1 MARQTLFVAAL
12 LCILPGWTQRAAAQA
27 PAREGLVERVNKAI
41 DAGVHFLRDQEKGTG
56 NWDNLQPGSIA
67 MPGGWTALAT
77 LALLN
82 SGVKPDE
89 QIIDRA
95 LRYLRTIEPTQ
106 TYVVSL
112 QTMVFTEA
120 GRSEDRQRIERNVEW
135 LIKTRV
141 MVDGMCRGWGYGANL
156 TPQTDNSNTQYALLG
171 LHAGRQAGARIDREV
186 WESIRAYYI
195 ASQQP
200 DGGWLYDPR
209 QPPSRLTMTT
219 AGLCGLVISGMEL
232 NEGRE
237 KIQPDGRATNCGVYE
252 ENQPAKRALEWIN
265 QNLTIEDKNHQ
276 RLHGAVYYNL
286 YGLERTGRLTGE
298 RFLGDYDWYRV
309 GAEFLVRPGNQHEDG
324 SWHAPDD
331 KYFDRWPVISTSFAL
346 LFLSK
351 GRIPVL
357 ISKLVHGPGNDW
369 NNDRHDARN
378 LVEYASRELFR
389 RKPMAWQVFDASRV
403 EVKNNDQLLELAGE
417 LGKSPIVYFN
427 GHLEPRF
434 TDREKELLKRHID
447 QGGFLFAEA
456 CCGRKEF
463 DGGFRELMHELF
475 PDNELKRLP
484 PEHPIWRAHA
494 LVPPDSFP
502 LEGIDYGCKTVV
514 VYCPQDLSCFWE
526 SNLRETGRG
535 QLAFR
540 MGGNII
546 AYATGLEPP
555 PARLSAVEVVADDPQ
570 GKQIR
575 RGILKVAQLRHEGD
589 WQPAPNAMRNL
600 LADLRTQAHMDVDLQ
615 TRAIVSTD
623 RDLVNYKFLYMHG
636 KAAFQLS
643 PSGVKNL
650 RDTLE
655 TGGTLLADACC
666 GKKAFD
672 ASFRELAA
680 QLFPGSKLVPIPA
693 SDDLYGKDVNGVP
706 ITTVRCRTETS
717 SASGGSGE
725 FREAAPAL
733 EGIRVGNHWAVVYS
747 KYDIGCALEK
757 HQSTD
762 CIGYDHASAL
772 LLGKAVVL
780 YAFSH

>member
-1 MARQTLFVAAL
+1 MARNAFVVAVLATAFL
-12 LCILPGWTQRAAAQA
+12 GWNGRAAAQA

-41 DAGVHFLRDQEKGTG
+41 DAGVRFLRDKERGTG
-56 NWDNLQPGSIA
+56 DWDHLQVGSIP

-82 SGVKPDE
+82 SGVRPDD

-95 LRYLRTIEPTQ
+95 LRYLRPIEPNM

-112 QTMVFTEA
+112 QTMVFAEA
-120 GRSEDRQRIERNVEW
+120 GRSEDRERIQRNVDW
-135 LIKTRV
+135 LVQARV
-141 MVDGMCRGWGYGANL
+141 MAGGKCRGWGYGSKVSNL
-156 TPQTDNSNTQYALLG
+156 TDNSNTQYALLG
-171 LHAGRQAGARIDREV
+171 LHAGRQAGATIDRAV
-186 WESIRAYYI
+186 WESIRAYYLD
-195 ASQQP
+195 SQHP
-200 DGGWLYDPR
+200 DGAWHYSADRLEG
-209 QPPSRLTMTT
+209 RLTMTT

-232 NEGRE
+232 NQGRE
-237 KIQPDGRATNCGVYE
+237 KLQPDGSATNCGVYE
-252 ENQPAKRALEWIN
+252 ENEPAARALGWIN
-265 QNLTIEDKNHQ
+265 EHLTFEDRI
-276 RLHGAVYYNL
+276 RLQGAVFYNL
-286 YGLERTGRLTGE
+286 YGIERTGRLTGE

-309 GAEFLVRPGNQHEDG
+309 GAEFLVRPGKQHDDG
-324 SWHAPDD
+324 SWSQPDPHD
-331 KYFDRWPVISTSFAL
+331 QWPVVSTSFAL

-357 ISKLVHGPGNDW
+357 ISKLVHGPDNDW
-369 NNDRHDARN
+369 NNDRNDARN

-389 RKPMAWQVFDASRV
+389 RKPMAWQVFNARRV
-403 EVKNNDQLLELAGE
+403 QVANNNQLAELAGE

-434 TDREKELLKRHID
+434 TDVEEELLKRHID

-463 DGGFRELMHELF
+463 DSGFRALMHKLF
-475 PDNELKRLP
+475 PDNELKPLP

-494 LVPPDSFP
+494 FVPPGSFP

-514 VYCPQDLSCFWE
+514 VYSPKDLSCFWE
-526 SNLRETGRG
+526 SNLREPERG

-555 PARLSAVEVVADDPQ
+555 PPRLSQAEVLADDPQ
-570 GKQIR
+570 SKQIR

-589 WQPAPNAMRNL
+589 WQPAPNAMRHL
-600 LADLRTQAHMDVDLQ
+600 LADLRVQAHLDVDLQ
-615 TRAIVSTD
+615 TKAIVSTD
-623 RDLVNYKFLYMHG
+623 RDLVNFKFLYMHG
-636 KAAFQLS
+636 RGTFQLA
-643 PSGVKNL
+643 PNGVKNL
-650 RDTLE
+650 RATLD

-672 ASFRELAA
+672 TSFRELAG
-680 QLFPGSKLVPIPA
+680 QLFPGSKLEPIPA
-693 SDDLYGKDVNGVP
+693 SDDLYSKDVNGVA
-706 ITTVRCRTETS
+706 ISTVRCRTEAS
-717 SASGGSGE
+717 SGTGAAGE
-725 FREAAPAL
+725 FREAVPAL
-733 EGIRVGNHWAVVYS
+733 EGIRVGNHWAVIYS

-772 LLGKAVVL
+772 LLGKAAVL
-780 YAFSH
+780 YAFRH